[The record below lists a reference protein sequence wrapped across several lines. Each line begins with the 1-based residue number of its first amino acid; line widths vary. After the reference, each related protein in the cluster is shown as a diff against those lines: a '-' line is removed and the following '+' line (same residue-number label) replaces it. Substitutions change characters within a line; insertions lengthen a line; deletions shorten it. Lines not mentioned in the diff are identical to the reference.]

1 MAVSEYVVG
10 STYGNLLLHLQR
22 WKYTRGQYKGDAPAD
37 RWKRGKSR
45 FRVVDCGDHMAVR
58 MYRTDIL
65 TAYPD
70 GRIVIDKS
78 GWDTKTTRVNL
89 HYAIGQFVP
98 FRVWIGSQVVM
109 GLRQKVLVT
118 PTRKVLYYDGVEL
131 DGEGTV
137 ISPLKPFAR
146 RRIHAGESKE
156 FQQGL
161 KDSGFR
167 TLFPLLYQDVIAQ
180 PGDGYPRGVGDGA
193 VLAECLTDADCAD
206 QWREVVRKYTG
217 WPALYMGPRAAIDP
231 KQVWAAIMAECKTD
245 MYEIV
250 PTDVYEL

>member
-1 MAVSEYVVG
+1 
-10 STYGNLLLHLQR
+10 
-22 WKYTRGQYKGDAPAD
+22 
-37 RWKRGKSR
+37 
-45 FRVVDCGDHMAVR
+45 
-58 MYRTDIL
+58 
-65 TAYPD
+65 
-70 GRIVIDKS
+70 
-78 GWDTKTTRVNL
+78 
-89 HYAIGQFVP
+89 
-98 FRVWIGSQVVM
+98 M
-109 GLRQKVLVT
+109 GLSQRVLVT

-131 DGEGTV
+131 DGEGTA

-167 TLFPLLYQDVIAQ
+167 TLFPILYQDVLAH
-180 PGDGYPRGVGDGA
+180 PGDGYPGSVGEGST
-193 VLAECLTDADCAD
+193 LAECLTDADCAEE
-206 QWREVVRKYTG
+206 WREVVRKYTG

-231 KQVWAAIMAECKTD
+231 KQVWAAIMAECKKG

>member
-1 MAVSEYVVG
+1 
-10 STYGNLLLHLQR
+10 
-22 WKYTRGQYKGDAPAD
+22 
-37 RWKRGKSR
+37 
-45 FRVVDCGDHMAVR
+45 
-58 MYRTDIL
+58 
-65 TAYPD
+65 
-70 GRIVIDKS
+70 
-78 GWDTKTTRVNL
+78 
-89 HYAIGQFVP
+89 
-98 FRVWIGSQVVM
+98 VWIGRQVVM

-118 PTRKVLYYDGVEL
+118 PTRKVLYYDGIEL

-167 TLFPLLYQDVIAQ
+167 TLFPLLYQDVLAQ
-180 PGDGYPRGVGDGA
+180 PGDRYPGGVGEGA
-193 VLAECLTDADCAD
+193 ALAECLTDADYSD

-231 KQVWAAIMAECKTD
+231 KQVWAAIMAECKKG

-250 PTDVYEL
+250 PTDVYDL